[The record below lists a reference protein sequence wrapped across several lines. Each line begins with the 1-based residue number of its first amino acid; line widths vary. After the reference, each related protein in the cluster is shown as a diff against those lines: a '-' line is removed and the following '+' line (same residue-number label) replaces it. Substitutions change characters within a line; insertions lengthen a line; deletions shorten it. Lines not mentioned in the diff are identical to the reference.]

1 MFNFVNVSDMS
12 SIYKTADKAFYH
24 LYDAISDNGID
35 YAKTKTLFN
44 IGFYIEEP
52 WNNKI
57 KTKFREWKEDYAKAE
72 WEWYLTGDPKVERL
86 GKIYGIVPKIWERMA
101 DVETGTVQSNYGWQW
116 DREHQ
121 LDKVIA
127 KLKHDPDTRQAVI
140 TIYDG
145 KESINYHFD
154 TPCTTAIQFS
164 VVNNRLEMCIT
175 MRSNDL
181 WFGFCNDQYCFSEL
195 QKLVSGWT
203 GYEPGRYFHF
213 AHNIHIYKQQLG
225 KNSFLQKIA
234 NKYA

>member
-1 MFNFVNVSDMS
+1 MN
-12 SIYKTADKAFYH
+12 IYKTANKAFEH
-24 LYDAISDNGID
+24 LYGVISDNGID
-35 YAKTKTLFN
+35 YAGTKALFN

-52 WNNKI
+52 ENNKI
-57 KTKFREWKEDYAKAE
+57 KATFREWKEDYAKAE

-86 GKIYGIVPKIWERMA
+86 EKIYGIVPKIWERMT
-101 DVETGTVQSNYGWQW
+101 DEHGEVNSNYGWQW
-116 DREHQ
+116 DREYQ
-121 LDKVIA
+121 LDKVIT
-127 KLKHDPDTRQAVI
+127 KLKNDPYTRQAVI
-140 TIYDG
+140 SIYDG
-145 KESINYHFD
+145 KEICDYRND

-164 VVNNRLEMCIT
+164 VVNDKLEMCVT

-234 NKYA
+234 DKYA